1 MIFRQLFTPSVLIP
15 FFSSLV
21 MTMWIFRLVVKLA
34 IKKDI
39 VDCPNARKLQKT
51 PVPVMGGFAVYFGI
65 IAGAGLTSMVFDT
78 SILFSTIV
86 ALTVMMYFGLM
97 DDSIGLKPLT
107 RIIVEAVLVF
117 FIIRMDGV
125 NFNSFQGI
133 FGIWDLPTWCAYLLS
148 AIAGV
153 GIINAINMIDG
164 VDGLSSGFCILA
176 CVAFGCVFKLSH
188 DGTMAVIAALGAGAL
203 IPFFIH
209 NIFGRSTKMFI
220 GDSGTMMMGM
230 LMTIFLLHLMD
241 RSSLVVQNFQNM
253 GVGAFALSILSV
265 PVFDTLR
272 VMTGRIMRGI
282 SPFHADKSH
291 LHHLFIEIGFSHVGT
306 ALMVISLDFLCFL
319 IWLASYQIFRAT
331 VTEQFLVVALVGFAN
346 TTGFYYT
353 VRRMDHRRIFY
364 RLLASMARHSHV
376 ETKPWFLKVRKTIDK
391 I

>member
-51 PVPVMGGFAVYFGI
+51 PVPVMGGFAVYFGV

-97 DDSIGLKPLT
+97 DDSIGLPPVL
-107 RIIVEAVLVF
+107 RIIVEAILVF

-125 NFNSFQGI
+125 NFNSLQGI
-133 FGIWDLPTWCAYLLS
+133 FGIWNIPTWCAYLLS
-148 AIAGV
+148 AFAGV

-203 IPFFIH
+203 IPFFFH
-209 NIFGRSTKMFI
+209 NIFGRSSKMFI

-230 LMTIFLLHLMD
+230 LMTILLLHLMD

-272 VMTGRIMRGI
+272 VMTGRIMKGV

-306 ALMVISLDFLCFL
+306 AIMVISLDFLCFL